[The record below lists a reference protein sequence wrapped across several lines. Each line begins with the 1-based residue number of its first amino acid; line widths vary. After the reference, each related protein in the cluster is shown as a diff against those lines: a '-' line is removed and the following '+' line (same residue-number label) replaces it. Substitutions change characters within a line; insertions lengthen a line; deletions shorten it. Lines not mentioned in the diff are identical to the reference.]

1 MPLNPFF
8 LQGSAS
14 EQRLVQ
20 DLVNEQLRMFG
31 IEVYYL
37 PREIISRKTVFQEI
51 QSSEFDDNYLIEA
64 YVNTYEGYTGGG
76 DVLTKFGMQLKDELV
91 VTISKERWEDYIAPF
106 LAMGDAYETELAHRP
121 REGDLIYFPLGGRF
135 FEVKFVEHENPF
147 YQLQK
152 NYVYELQCELFEY
165 ENEVIDTDIAEIDER
180 TSNVGEI
187 ISLKM
192 VGYGNTAVLGVDMT
206 RGYIREIFLNDQ
218 GYNYSST
225 PTVTFSP
232 PISGRTATAV
242 AITTSIGGARSVK
255 EIVLTDAGEGYREP
269 PTVTISGGGG
279 VGAAAT
285 VGIES
290 FRQGVSR
297 AIVLSSGD
305 GYTDVPVVTFGSPT
319 FTGATGSAV
328 VSNNIVNSIVLSDG
342 GSNYDPDRKIGV
354 TIDPPTGSGF
364 VQATAN
370 TAIGNGKLVS
380 LSVNNAGIGYSVE
393 PAVTI
398 DAPTGVGSTASITAT
413 INANENVETLSIASS
428 GQFYVGN
435 PILTIDA
442 PTGIASTATANTTF
456 TSNSGLSTFTYSLT
470 SPGRYY
476 LSQPTLT
483 IKYLALSAGFDATS
497 PKYGTVA
504 WKLINADND
513 RNLTW
518 NGNQTTIDQEG
529 SVQLYFKAQS
539 SNVGFSTILELNKV
553 SNGGEDVTL
562 GINTLGRVELGIGTV
577 SIASTTG
584 EISAFTPNVGV
595 ADSLR
600 PNGSYTITNATG
612 NASGYGAEFDVD
624 VSSDGTPTVTIV
636 SGCTNYYSSE
646 TITIADSSL
655 GGGGAPDVVL
665 TVTGITFA
673 SVRDDAWHYVYVES
687 KNQFGSQLTSLYL
700 DGNFEDST
708 SFALAGD
715 KPLITNANLTPPVLK
730 NSYNTGI
737 LVDDIYSTNV
747 LSGIGSYVPLS
758 GVSTLGVTT
767 LSSTITYDDF
777 ENVIGT
783 EQEISINANIENGEV
798 VSLDNSSTTL
808 TGIVTA
814 LISAVIDA
822 PLGVA
827 TNFRATGTATIS
839 EGFVNSVSIASSGAG
854 YLTTPNVAVS
864 SATGSPS
871 QFTATGRAK
880 INGFGQ
886 ISEFEIL
893 SMGGGYLLAPG
904 VTIDPPLGQTAEGF
918 ANVGLDGEIDSVTF
932 TKIGVGYTTPPTVGF
947 SNTIGD
953 RDGESGFSTATGT
966 IVLDNN
972 QNNILRVNMTNP
984 GAGYLGPCTVLVED
998 PAAIAG
1004 NAGVGTFWFN
1014 EVVLG
1019 EDSLIRARV
1028 KNWDQEEGVLQIG
1041 QENGKFFVGE
1051 KIIGQSSGAIY
1062 ILDKYMLLSEVPAA
1076 GSVQN
1081 IDNYDQNDLFEGEAD
1096 MILDFT
1102 EVNPFGEV

>member
-20 DLVNEQLRMFG
+20 DLINEQLRMFG

-37 PREIISRKTVFQEI
+37 PREIINRKTVFQEI

-64 YVNTYEGYTGGG
+64 YVNTYDGYTGGG

-165 ENEVIDTDIAEIDER
+165 ENEVIDTGIETIDEK

-192 VGYGNTAVLGVDMT
+192 VGYGNTAVLGVDMA
-206 RGYIREIFLNDQ
+206 RGYVREIFLNNQ

-225 PTVTFSP
+225 PTVTFSA
-232 PISGRTATAV
+232 PIGGRTATAV
-242 AITTSIGGARSVK
+242 AITTSIGGARSIK

-297 AIVLSSGD
+297 AVILSSGD

-328 VSNNIVNSIVLSDG
+328 VSNNTVSSIVLSDG
-342 GSNYDPDRKIGV
+342 GSSYDPDKEIGI
-354 TIDPPTGSGF
+354 TISPPTGSGF

-370 TAIGNGKLVS
+370 TAIANGKLVS

-398 DAPTGVGSTASITAT
+398 DAPTGVGSTAVVTAT

-456 TSNSGLSTFTYSLT
+456 TSNSGLSTFSYSLT

-504 WKLINADND
+504 WKLIDADND

-577 SIASTTG
+577 SIASTT
-584 EISAFTPNVGV
+584 S
-595 ADSLR
+595 
-600 PNGSYTITNATG
+600 
-612 NASGYGAEFDVD
+612 
-624 VSSDGTPTVTIV
+624 
-636 SGCTNYYSSE
+636 
-646 TITIADSSL
+646 
-655 GGGGAPDVVL
+655 
-665 TVTGITFA
+665 A
-673 SVRDDAWHYVYVES
+673 SVRDDTWHYVYIEN
-687 KNQFGSQLTSLYL
+687 KNEFGGQLTSLYL
-700 DGNFEDST
+700 DGDLEGST
-708 SFALAGD
+708 TFALAGD

-730 NSYNTGI
+730 NSFNTGI

-747 LSGIGSYVPLS
+747 LSGIGSFVPLS

-798 VSLDNSSTTL
+798 VSLDNNSTTL

-814 LISAVIDA
+814 LTSALIDA

-827 TNFRATGTATIS
+827 TNFRATASATIS

-893 SMGGGYLLAPG
+893 TMGGGYLLAPS
-904 VTIDPPLGQTAEGF
+904 VTIDPPLGRTAEAFG
-918 ANVGLDGEIDSVTF
+918 NVGLDGAIDSVTF

-972 QNNILRVNMTNP
+972 QNNILRVNITNP
-984 GAGYLGPCTVLVED
+984 GAGYLGPCTVLVQD

-1041 QENGKFFVGE
+1041 QENGTFFVGE

>member
-20 DLVNEQLRMFG
+20 DLINEQLRMFG

-64 YVNTYEGYTGGG
+64 YVNTYDGYTGGG

-165 ENEVIDTDIAEIDER
+165 ENEVIDTDIDEIDER
-180 TSNVGEI
+180 TSNIGEI

-192 VGYGNTAVLGVDMT
+192 VGYGNTAVLGVDLA
-206 RGYIREIFLNDQ
+206 RGYVRDIFLNNQ

-225 PTVTFSP
+225 PTVTFSA

-242 AITTSIGGARSVK
+242 AITTSIGGARSIK

-290 FRQGVSR
+290 FRQGVSKVV
-297 AIVLSSGD
+297 VLSSGD

-328 VSNNIVNSIVLSDG
+328 VSNNTVSSIVLSDG
-342 GSNYDPDRKIGV
+342 GSNYDPDRNIGV
-354 TIDPPTGSGF
+354 TISPPTGSGF

-370 TAIGNGKLVS
+370 TAIANGKLVS

-398 DAPTGVGSTASITAT
+398 DAPTGVGSTAVVTAT
-413 INANENVETLSIASS
+413 VNANENVETLSIASS

-456 TSNSGLSTFTYSLT
+456 TSNSGLSTFSYSLT

-504 WKLINADND
+504 WKLIDADND

-577 SIASTTG
+577 SIASTT
-584 EISAFTPNVGV
+584 S
-595 ADSLR
+595 
-600 PNGSYTITNATG
+600 
-612 NASGYGAEFDVD
+612 
-624 VSSDGTPTVTIV
+624 
-636 SGCTNYYSSE
+636 
-646 TITIADSSL
+646 
-655 GGGGAPDVVL
+655 
-665 TVTGITFA
+665 A
-673 SVRDDAWHYVYVES
+673 SVRDDTWHYVYIEN
-687 KNQFGSQLTSLYL
+687 KNEFGSQLTSLYL
-700 DGNFEDST
+700 DGDLEGST
-708 SFALAGD
+708 SFGLAGD

-767 LSSTITYDDF
+767 LSSTVTYDDF
-777 ENVIGT
+777 ENAIGT

-798 VSLDNSSTTL
+798 ISLDNNSTTL

-814 LISAVIDA
+814 LNSAVIDP

-854 YLTTPNVAVS
+854 YLTVPNVAVS
-864 SATGSPS
+864 SATGSAS

-918 ANVGLDGEIDSVTF
+918 ANVGLDGAIDSVTF

-953 RDGESGFSTATGT
+953 RDGESGFSTATGN

-972 QNNILRVNMTNP
+972 QNNILRVNITNP

-1004 NAGVGTFWFN
+1004 NAGIGTFWFN
-1014 EVVLG
+1014 EVVIG

-1081 IDNYDQNDLFEGEAD
+1081 IDDYDQNDLFEGEAD

>member
-20 DLVNEQLRMFG
+20 DLINEQLRMFG

-37 PREIISRKTVFQEI
+37 PREIINRKTVFQEI

-64 YVNTYEGYTGGG
+64 YVNTYDGYTGGG

-165 ENEVIDTDIAEIDER
+165 ENEVIDTGIETIDEK

-192 VGYGNTAVLGVDMT
+192 VGYGNTAVLGVDMA
-206 RGYIREIFLNDQ
+206 RGYVREIFLNNQ

-225 PTVTFSP
+225 PTVTFSA
-232 PISGRTATAV
+232 PIGGRTATAV
-242 AITTSIGGARSVK
+242 AITTSIGGARSIK

-297 AIVLSSGD
+297 AVILSSGD

-328 VSNNIVNSIVLSDG
+328 VSNNTVSSIVLSDG
-342 GSNYDPDRKIGV
+342 GSSYDPDKEIGI
-354 TIDPPTGSGF
+354 TISPPTGSGF

-370 TAIGNGKLVS
+370 TAIANGKLVS

-398 DAPTGVGSTASITAT
+398 DAPTGVGSTAVVTAT

-456 TSNSGLSTFTYSLT
+456 TSNSGLSTFSYSLT

-504 WKLINADND
+504 WKLIDADND

-577 SIASTTG
+577 SIASTT
-584 EISAFTPNVGV
+584 S
-595 ADSLR
+595 
-600 PNGSYTITNATG
+600 
-612 NASGYGAEFDVD
+612 
-624 VSSDGTPTVTIV
+624 
-636 SGCTNYYSSE
+636 
-646 TITIADSSL
+646 
-655 GGGGAPDVVL
+655 
-665 TVTGITFA
+665 A
-673 SVRDDAWHYVYVES
+673 SVRDDTWHYVYIEN
-687 KNQFGSQLTSLYL
+687 KNEFGGQLTSLYL
-700 DGNFEDST
+700 DGDLEGST
-708 SFALAGD
+708 TFALAGD

-730 NSYNTGI
+730 NSFNTGI

-747 LSGIGSYVPLS
+747 LSGIGSFVPLS

-798 VSLDNSSTTL
+798 VSLDNNSTTL

-814 LISAVIDA
+814 LTSAVIDA

-827 TNFRATGTATIS
+827 TNFRATASATIS

-893 SMGGGYLLAPG
+893 TMGGGYLLAPS
-904 VTIDPPLGQTAEGF
+904 VTIDPPLGRTAEAFG
-918 ANVGLDGEIDSVTF
+918 NVGLDGAIDSVTF

-972 QNNILRVNMTNP
+972 QNNILRVNITNP
-984 GAGYLGPCTVLVED
+984 GAGYLGPCTVLVQD

-1041 QENGKFFVGE
+1041 QENGTFFVGE

>member
-20 DLVNEQLRMFG
+20 DLINEQLRMYG

-64 YVNTYEGYTGGG
+64 YVNTYDGYTGGG

-165 ENEVIDTDIAEIDER
+165 ENEVIDTDIDEIDER
-180 TSNVGEI
+180 TSNIGEI

-192 VGYGNTAVLGVDMT
+192 VGYGNTAVLGVDLA
-206 RGYIREIFLNDQ
+206 RGYVRDIFLNNQ

-225 PTVTFSP
+225 PTVTFSA

-242 AITTSIGGARSVK
+242 AITTSIGGARSIK

-290 FRQGVSR
+290 FRQGVSKVV
-297 AIVLSSGD
+297 VLSSGD

-328 VSNNIVNSIVLSDG
+328 VSNNTVSSIVLSDG
-342 GSNYDPDRKIGV
+342 GSNYDPDRNIGV
-354 TIDPPTGSGF
+354 TISPPTGSGF

-370 TAIGNGKLVS
+370 TAIANGKLVS

-398 DAPTGVGSTASITAT
+398 DAPTGVGSTAVVTAT
-413 INANENVETLSIASS
+413 VNANENVETLSIASS

-456 TSNSGLSTFTYSLT
+456 TSNSGLSTFSYSLT

-504 WKLINADND
+504 WKLIDADND

-577 SIASTTG
+577 SIASTT
-584 EISAFTPNVGV
+584 S
-595 ADSLR
+595 
-600 PNGSYTITNATG
+600 
-612 NASGYGAEFDVD
+612 
-624 VSSDGTPTVTIV
+624 
-636 SGCTNYYSSE
+636 
-646 TITIADSSL
+646 
-655 GGGGAPDVVL
+655 
-665 TVTGITFA
+665 A
-673 SVRDDAWHYVYVES
+673 SVRDDTWHYVYIEN
-687 KNQFGSQLTSLYL
+687 KNEFGSQLTSLYL
-700 DGNFEDST
+700 DGDLEGST
-708 SFALAGD
+708 SFGLAGD

-767 LSSTITYDDF
+767 LSSTVTYDDF
-777 ENVIGT
+777 ENAIGT

-798 VSLDNSSTTL
+798 ISLDNNSTTL

-814 LISAVIDA
+814 LNSAVIDP

-854 YLTTPNVAVS
+854 YLTAPNVAVS
-864 SATGSPS
+864 SATGSAS

-918 ANVGLDGEIDSVTF
+918 ANVGLDGAIDSVTF

-953 RDGESGFSTATGT
+953 RDGESGFSTATGN

-972 QNNILRVNMTNP
+972 QNNILRVNITNP

-1004 NAGVGTFWFN
+1004 NAGIGTFWFN
-1014 EVVLG
+1014 EVVIG

-1081 IDNYDQNDLFEGEAD
+1081 IDDYDQNDLFEGEAD

>member
-20 DLVNEQLRMFG
+20 DLINEQLRMFG

-37 PREIISRKTVFQEI
+37 PREIINRKTVFQEI

-64 YVNTYEGYTGGG
+64 YVNTYDGYTGGG

-165 ENEVIDTDIAEIDER
+165 ENEVIDTGIETIDEK

-192 VGYGNTAVLGVDMT
+192 VGYGNTAVLGVDMA
-206 RGYIREIFLNDQ
+206 RGYVREIFLNNQ

-225 PTVTFSP
+225 PTVTFSA
-232 PISGRTATAV
+232 PIGGRTATAV
-242 AITTSIGGARSVK
+242 AITTSIGGARSIK

-297 AIVLSSGD
+297 AVVLSSGD

-328 VSNNIVNSIVLSDG
+328 VSNNTVSSIVLSDG
-342 GSNYDPDRKIGV
+342 GSSYDPDKEIGI
-354 TIDPPTGSGF
+354 TISPPTGSGF

-370 TAIGNGKLVS
+370 TAIANGKLVS

-398 DAPTGVGSTASITAT
+398 DAPTGVGSTAVVTAT

-456 TSNSGLSTFTYSLT
+456 TSNSGLSTFSYSLT

-504 WKLINADND
+504 WKLIDADND

-577 SIASTTG
+577 SIASTT
-584 EISAFTPNVGV
+584 S
-595 ADSLR
+595 
-600 PNGSYTITNATG
+600 
-612 NASGYGAEFDVD
+612 
-624 VSSDGTPTVTIV
+624 
-636 SGCTNYYSSE
+636 
-646 TITIADSSL
+646 
-655 GGGGAPDVVL
+655 
-665 TVTGITFA
+665 A
-673 SVRDDAWHYVYVES
+673 SVRDDTWHYVYIEN
-687 KNQFGSQLTSLYL
+687 KNEFGGQLTSLYL
-700 DGNFEDST
+700 DGDLEGST
-708 SFALAGD
+708 TFALAGD

-730 NSYNTGI
+730 NSFNTGI

-747 LSGIGSYVPLS
+747 LSGIGSFVPLS

-798 VSLDNSSTTL
+798 VSLDNNSTTL

-814 LISAVIDA
+814 LTSAVIDA

-827 TNFRATGTATIS
+827 TNFRATASATIS

-893 SMGGGYLLAPG
+893 TMGGGYLLAPS
-904 VTIDPPLGQTAEGF
+904 VTIDPPLGRTAEAFG
-918 ANVGLDGEIDSVTF
+918 NVGLDGAIDSVTF

-972 QNNILRVNMTNP
+972 QNNILRVNITNP
-984 GAGYLGPCTVLVED
+984 GAGYLGPCTVLVQD

-1041 QENGKFFVGE
+1041 QENGTFFVGE

>member
-20 DLVNEQLRMFG
+20 DLINEQLRMYG

-64 YVNTYEGYTGGG
+64 YVNTYDGYTGGG

-165 ENEVIDTDIAEIDER
+165 ENEVIDTDIDEIDER
-180 TSNVGEI
+180 TSNIGEI

-192 VGYGNTAVLGVDMT
+192 VGYGNTAVLGVDLA
-206 RGYIREIFLNDQ
+206 RGYVRDIFLNNQ

-225 PTVTFSP
+225 PTVTFSA

-242 AITTSIGGARSVK
+242 AITTSIGGARSIK

-290 FRQGVSR
+290 FRQGVSKVV
-297 AIVLSSGD
+297 VLSSGD

-328 VSNNIVNSIVLSDG
+328 VSNNTVSSIVLSDG
-342 GSNYDPDRKIGV
+342 GSNYDPDRNIGV
-354 TIDPPTGSGF
+354 TISPPTGSGF

-370 TAIGNGKLVS
+370 TAIANGKLVS

-398 DAPTGVGSTASITAT
+398 DAPTGVGSTAVVTAT
-413 INANENVETLSIASS
+413 VNANENVETLSIASS

-456 TSNSGLSTFTYSLT
+456 TSNSGLSTFSYSLT

-504 WKLINADND
+504 WKLIDADND

-577 SIASTTG
+577 SIASTT
-584 EISAFTPNVGV
+584 S
-595 ADSLR
+595 
-600 PNGSYTITNATG
+600 
-612 NASGYGAEFDVD
+612 
-624 VSSDGTPTVTIV
+624 
-636 SGCTNYYSSE
+636 
-646 TITIADSSL
+646 
-655 GGGGAPDVVL
+655 
-665 TVTGITFA
+665 A
-673 SVRDDAWHYVYVES
+673 SVRDDTWHYVYIEN
-687 KNQFGSQLTSLYL
+687 KNEFGGQLTSLYL
-700 DGNFEDST
+700 DGDLEGST
-708 SFALAGD
+708 SFGLAGD

-767 LSSTITYDDF
+767 LSSTVTYDDF
-777 ENVIGT
+777 ENAIGT

-798 VSLDNSSTTL
+798 ISLDNNSTTL

-814 LISAVIDA
+814 LNSAVIDP

-854 YLTTPNVAVS
+854 YLTAPNVAVS
-864 SATGSPS
+864 SATGSAS

-918 ANVGLDGEIDSVTF
+918 ANVGLDGAIDSVTF

-953 RDGESGFSTATGT
+953 RDGESGFSTATGN

-972 QNNILRVNMTNP
+972 QNNILRVNITNP

-1004 NAGVGTFWFN
+1004 NAGIGTFWFN
-1014 EVVLG
+1014 EVVIG

-1081 IDNYDQNDLFEGEAD
+1081 IDDYDQNDLFEGEAD